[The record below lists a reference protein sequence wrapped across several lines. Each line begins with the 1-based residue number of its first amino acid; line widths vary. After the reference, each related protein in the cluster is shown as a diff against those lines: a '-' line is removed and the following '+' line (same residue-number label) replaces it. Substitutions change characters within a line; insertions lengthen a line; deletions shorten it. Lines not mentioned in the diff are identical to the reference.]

1 VSLRDDRSVPTDETP
16 AERPTGAGAGP
27 ARAPVTRDKPTW
39 RAGLLSARAALSD
52 ADRLHAAEEISVA
65 VLDAVVASGA
75 TSVAAY
81 VPVPPEP
88 GPADLVDRLRGIGT
102 RVVLPI
108 VTGRGHPLQWA
119 VYDGGLVTGPLG
131 LQQPPADRGAQL
143 VVDLPVDL
151 VIAPALAV
159 DHRGVRL
166 GRGGAYYDRA
176 LAGVPAAVPVIAL
189 VYDDEYVPLLPADDH
204 DRRVTAVITPGH
216 GLRNLRGPGWT
227 EYATMPHDCS

>member
-1 VSLRDDRSVPTDETP
+1 M
-16 AERPTGAGAGP
+16 
-27 ARAPVTRDKPTW
+27 
-39 RAGLLSARAALSD
+39 
-52 ADRLHAAEEISVA
+52 A

-75 TSVAAY
+75 ISVAAY

-88 GPADLVDRLRGIGT
+88 GPADLADRLRGIGT

-119 VYDGGLVTGPLG
+119 VYDGGLVAGPMG
-131 LQQPPADRGAQL
+131 LRQPPADRGAQL

-159 DHRGVRL
+159 DHRRRPAGQ
-166 GRGGAYYDRA
+166 GRRRTTTAHWPAYRRRSRSSRWSTTS
-176 LAGVPAAVPVIAL
+176 
-189 VYDDEYVPLLPADDH
+189 EYVPLLPADDH